1 VEMCAFFFTKERF
14 SSSIH
19 EPPSTSLY
27 RGGGGVSIE
36 MIHGEWQA
44 CFAGLM
50 MIDRETRWS

>member
-1 VEMCAFFFTKERF
+1 MEMCAFFFTKERF

-27 RGGGGVSIE
+27 RGGGVSIE

>member
-1 VEMCAFFFTKERF
+1 MEMCAFFFTKERF

-27 RGGGGVSIE
+27 RGVCVSIE

>member
-27 RGGGGVSIE
+27 RGGGGVHRDDSW
-36 MIHGEWQA
+36 GVASLFRW
-44 CFAGLM
+44 
-50 MIDRETRWS
+50 IDDDR